1 MAAQGSSICWRNSR
15 ASSGLAAS
23 RAESAAEMR
32 SRISAAAAF
41 VRSRRAD
48 DQHRIRYR
56 IEQALDDAL
65 DEHRR
70 FAGACRRADKQHA
83 AARSIAF
90 FDPASI
96 RVQPWRVFLLFQAF
110 ERLGVR

>member
-1 MAAQGSSICWRNSR
+1 
-15 ASSGLAAS
+15 
-23 RAESAAEMR
+23 MR

-41 VRSRRAD
+41 CEGHDEQTISIASV
-48 DQHRIRYR
+48 YR

-70 FAGACRRADKQHA
+70 FAGACRRADKQRA
-83 AARSIAF
+83 AARFNRIF
-90 FDPASI
+90 LIRRPFASAMA
-96 RVQPWRVFLLFQAF
+96 RFLLFQAF